1 MNKHKKLLSAIF
13 ASFMAVAMLLPVQ
26 DVQAAEVQPLRFPVY
41 VNGSLVT
48 INDSLLYN
56 NYTYVKLRD
65 VAAVTNMGIDFVQ
78 PGTESLPMVGG
89 NKPEGITI
97 TQPSFV
103 YVNDQVPNWT
113 KEMGTEKYFKGVDIT
128 GIYSKYF
135 DEMNKKDLK
144 YSFNSKGLLIKENGK
159 ETQLEFKVLPSYE
172 REYMTVDD
180 FREYVQPYF
189 VDICMQ

>member
-56 NYTYVKLRD
+56 DYTYVKLRD
-65 VAAVTNMGIDFVQ
+65 VAAVTNMGIDFVN
-78 PGTESLPMVGG
+78 PGQERLPMVGG
-89 NKPEGITI
+89 NKPEGISI
-97 TQPSFV
+97 TQPSYV
-103 YVNDQVPNWT
+103 YVKDQVPNWT

-128 GIYSKYF
+128 GIYHKY
-135 DEMNKKDLK
+135 NNQSGKKDLK
-144 YSFNSKGLLIKENGK
+144 YSFNDKGLLIKENGT

-172 REYMTVDD
+172 SYYMTVDD